1 MEHTH
6 SSLDLNFHKSSKG
19 RGNSLGAVYI
29 CTCYFSMIYSIEK
42 LRIFMES
49 SCTKDSNY
57 VYSSSVGPMVQ
68 KFKIQF
74 REVMTCTVFFK
85 IHLFVICFLP
95 IEHGTNIACRSCSM
109 DISGLVHP
117 LCAPLCAI
125 ALPY

>member
-1 MEHTH
+1 MKAMHELIRILNIWAVIGTY

-57 VYSSSVGPMVQ
+57 VYSSSVGPMAQ
-68 KFKIQF
+68 KLKI
-74 REVMTCTVFFK
+74 
-85 IHLFVICFLP
+85 
-95 IEHGTNIACRSCSM
+95 
-109 DISGLVHP
+109 
-117 LCAPLCAI
+117 
-125 ALPY
+125 